1 MKKNIF
7 TLLAGAALLC
17 ACQATDNKGRI
28 DLELAEMKSDTLW
41 VGSYVIQNREN
52 LKIDTI
58 LPGQTTYT
66 FVAETDSN
74 VYKIFIA
81 PTDGTN
87 KAIVLALLPGEHIK
101 VTGSM
106 EDWQVAG
113 SELNATYAPIQQ
125 ACYPYVEKMD
135 SLEKIMTDEIYR
147 NEYLP
152 TWRQMDSLQADY
164 VRQYPDDD
172 LSLFIL
178 ENIRGESIDELY
190 PTLTERVKNGP
201 LAPIAQVFEDGI
213 RQKKL
218 FEENKKKIV
227 EGAEAPDFTL
237 NDLNGQPLSLS
248 SLRGKYVVLDFWGNQ
263 GHTRH
268 EEVLR
273 EIQGQAGNPGHRLPR
288 HGREVEVRCR
298 ETRTAVAART
308 QRQRTRCQCP
318 LCHTGLSHQDC
329 RRPRR

>member
-1 MKKNIF
+1 MKKNVF

-164 VRQYPDDD
+164 VRQHPDDD

-218 FEENKKKIV
+218 FEENKKRS
-227 EGAEAPDFTL
+227 P
-237 NDLNGQPLSLS
+237 
-248 SLRGKYVVLDFWGNQ
+248 
-263 GHTRH
+263 
-268 EEVLR
+268 
-273 EIQGQAGNPGHRLPR
+273 
-288 HGREVEVRCR
+288 
-298 ETRTAVAART
+298 
-308 QRQRTRCQCP
+308 
-318 LCHTGLSHQDC
+318 
-329 RRPRR
+329 